1 MKNNWKNILKCIIVG
16 KNPIASCIGKFCLIY
31 LFIGK
36 ISSKKQFQVDA
47 LKNVIDL
54 KIGFL
59 LIIIYI
65 KKEVS
70 FVTTYPTTI
79 QLNFSGGCGVAD
91 KETHY
96 SFLLSCRL
104 LKRLKCEN
112 EFLK

>member
-1 MKNNWKNILKCIIVG
+1 MYNSWEESNCKLYWKIL
-16 KNPIASCIGKFCLIY
+16 SY
-31 LFIGK
+31 LFIYWK
-36 ISSKKQFQVDA
+36 DFFKKQFQVDA

-70 FVTTYPTTI
+70 FVTTYPTTF